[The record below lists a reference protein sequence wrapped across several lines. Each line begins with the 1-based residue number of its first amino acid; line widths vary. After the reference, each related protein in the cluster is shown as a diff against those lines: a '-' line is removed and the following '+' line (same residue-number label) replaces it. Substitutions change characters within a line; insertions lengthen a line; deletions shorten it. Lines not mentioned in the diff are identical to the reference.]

1 MKSIESRLSKALLV
15 LAVVYGS
22 SVNASHE
29 GRLILHNDKTNSLE
43 VLDNGKI
50 YPVQKECLDRE
61 IRDIDPRVVL
71 QAHKKGLISL
81 SPTVLTGGE
90 DREFGIRS
98 HVNGK
103 GGGPILGLILGWGVR
118 AVMYTAPVV
127 AGVGAIVTTGPAGA
141 TVAVETAAAIG
152 PAYIATTEGAAS
164 AAFIAG
170 TAIWWVP

>member
-1 MKSIESRLSKALLV
+1 MVKYIQYKKH
-15 LAVVYGS
+15 Y
-22 SVNASHE
+22 
-29 GRLILHNDKTNSLE
+29 
-43 VLDNGKI
+43 
-50 YPVQKECLDRE
+50 LDRE
-61 IRDIDPRVVL
+61 IRDINPSVLL

-81 SPTVLTGGE
+81 SPTVLTSGE

-103 GGGPILGLILGWGVR
+103 GGGPILGFILGWGVR

-141 TVAVETAAAIG
+141 TVAIETAAAIG
-152 PAYIATTEGAAS
+152 PAYILTTEGASS
-164 AAFIAG
+164 AALIAG